1 MPTLKSGDILGDEF
15 MAKSSRRAH
24 NKFRKGDR
32 EGWLRE
38 SGVPSRIMRGQGTIS
53 LLARPHSV
61 FRRCMLQRAELVSQR
76 RVPRMLSSSQFTP
89 LRRSHKL
96 DTARAV
102 TLLQAVRPFGIKGTT
117 CGLWRICRA

>member
-32 EGWLRE
+32 KGWLRE

-76 RVPRMLSSSQFTP
+76 RVPE
-89 LRRSHKL
+89 
-96 DTARAV
+96 
-102 TLLQAVRPFGIKGTT
+102 
-117 CGLWRICRA
+117 C